1 MCGAQIFPQILR
13 IAGIPQAIH
22 AKTDENDA
30 ITLGSIFA
38 DRPENEFLHAV
49 ATFERL
55 QAGKPGTIDRN
66 TTIGKLRATT
76 RRNITEG
83 TIDLLALTGVPSERT
98 RVFLS
103 AYARANP

>member
-1 MCGAQIFPQILR
+1 MCLIKVFPRILDL
-13 IAGIPQAIH
+13 AKVPKALH

-38 DRPENEFLHAV
+38 DRRENEFLHAV
-49 ATFERL
+49 VTFERL
-55 QAGKPGTIDRN
+55 QAGKPGTIDRD
-66 TTIGKLRATT
+66 TTIGELRATT

-83 TIDLLALTGVPSERT
+83 TIDLLALTGVPTERT
-98 RVFLS
+98 RAFLD

>member
-38 DRPENEFLHAV
+38 DRPENEFLHSV

-66 TTIGKLRATT
+66 TTIGELRATT
-76 RRNITEG
+76 RKNITEG
-83 TIDLLALTGVPSERT
+83 TVTLLSLTGVPAEKT
-98 RVFLS
+98 RAFLDT
-103 AYARANP
+103 YARVNP